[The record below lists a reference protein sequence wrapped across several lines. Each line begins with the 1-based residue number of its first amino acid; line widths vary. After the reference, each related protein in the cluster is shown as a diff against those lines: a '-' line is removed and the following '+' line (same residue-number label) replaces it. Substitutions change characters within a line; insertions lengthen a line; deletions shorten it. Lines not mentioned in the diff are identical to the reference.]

1 MQEGNK
7 RSVDGLH
14 EKLYSRTED
23 VLVDPAA
30 RTPLS
35 PTEAH
40 ADTSW
45 AQPGQAG
52 PSSSLMAMASKH
64 ATKKTTAV
72 KFLIGSGIF
81 FVLAAGAAAYL
92 FFGGANSISPKNIDM
107 QVVMPTL
114 VDGGKQTQMQV
125 LIHNRNSADL
135 KLVDLIVNY
144 PDGTRDP
151 KSPADALL
159 HERQSLG
166 TIAAGEQ
173 LTRTA
178 QAIFYG
184 QEGQTQTVTVELQY
198 SVEGSNAIFEKDATI
213 TFTVG
218 SSPVSISVASPTE
231 AIAGQEFAFD
241 LTVQSNAAAPLQDVV
256 IQGQYP
262 FGFRVT
268 GSSPLATAGGTLWRL
283 GSMQPGET
291 KKIHVT
297 GTLDGQD
304 GDARVFYFLAGSDPE
319 ETNTTI
325 SVPFLSVPKTLTVR
339 RAFITAQIAINGQT
353 SKNISVPSGTPV
365 QGTITWTNNLP
376 DAVSDAQITLSL
388 SGPTLDTSTVNGGNG
403 FYDSSKHSIVWS
415 KDTESSLA
423 NVPPGKSGTLPFS
436 FSMLPT
442 GANGTLY
449 SNPVIDL
456 NITVNAT
463 RQGQSGVPE
472 TVSSAASAS
481 VLLASNV
488 ALTAQASHFSGDFSN
503 AGPMPPVSGQSTT
516 YGITWTV
523 TNSSNTIANAT
534 VQATLPSYV
543 TYVQAAQGS
552 GIVYDQKSRTV
563 TWSLG
568 DVKAGAGYTSAS
580 RTGSFQVSLTP
591 STSQVGQAPALTGTP
606 SLTAQ
611 DRFAQVQVHAE
622 AGAPTTQLQNEP
634 GYSANMGTV
643 TQ

>member
-14 EKLYSRTED
+14 EKLYSRKEEA
-23 VLVDPAA
+23 LVDPDA

-35 PTEAH
+35 PGDTPTT
-40 ADTSW
+40 TSW
-45 AQPGQAG
+45 GAPDGDAPAPTLIG
-52 PSSSLMAMASKH
+52 MSPRRKA
-64 ATKKTTAV
+64 KKSIAV
-72 KFLIGSGIF
+72 KFLVGSGLF
-81 FVLAAGAAAYL
+81 FLLAAGAAAYL

-107 QVVMPTL
+107 QIVMPSL

-135 KLVDLIVNY
+135 KLVDLIINY

-151 KSPADALL
+151 NSPADPLL

-166 TIAAGEQ
+166 TIAAGGQ

-198 SVEGSNAIFEKDATI
+198 SVEGSNAIFEKDANV

-231 AIAGQEFAFD
+231 AIAGQEFALD
-241 LTVQSNAAAPLQDVV
+241 LTVQSNASSPIENVV

-268 GSSPLATAGGTLWRL
+268 GSSPTAVAGGTLWRV
-283 GSMQPGET
+283 GTMQPGET
-291 KKIHVT
+291 KKIHLT

-319 ETNTTI
+319 ETNTRI

-353 SKNISVPSGTPV
+353 SKNISVPSGTPL

-376 DAVSDAQITLSL
+376 DAVTDAQITLSL
-388 SGPTLDTSTVNGGNG
+388 SGPTLDASSVQAGTG
-403 FYDSSKHSIVWS
+403 FYDSSKKSIVWS
-415 KDTESSLA
+415 KDGDSTLA
-423 NVPPGKSGTLPFS
+423 EVAPGRSGTLPFS
-436 FSMLPT
+436 FAMLPT

-456 NITVNAT
+456 NVTVNAT

-488 ALTAQASHFSGDFSN
+488 SLVAQASHFNGPFTNS
-503 AGPMPPVSGQSTT
+503 GPMPPLPGQPTT
-516 YGITWTV
+516 YGVTWTV
-523 TNSSNTIANAT
+523 TNSSNTIANAA
-534 VQATLPSYV
+534 VQATLPPYV
-543 TYVQAAQGS
+543 TFVQAGQGS

-568 DVKAGAGYTSAS
+568 DVKAGTGYTSAS
-580 RTGSFQVSLTP
+580 RTASFQVSLVP
-591 STSQVGQAPALTGTP
+591 STSQSGQAPALTSAA

-611 DRFAQVQVHAE
+611 DRFAQVGVSAQSA
-622 AGAPTTQLQNEP
+622 APTTQLQNEP
-634 GYSANMGTV
+634 GYTATMGTV
-643 TQ
+643 GQ